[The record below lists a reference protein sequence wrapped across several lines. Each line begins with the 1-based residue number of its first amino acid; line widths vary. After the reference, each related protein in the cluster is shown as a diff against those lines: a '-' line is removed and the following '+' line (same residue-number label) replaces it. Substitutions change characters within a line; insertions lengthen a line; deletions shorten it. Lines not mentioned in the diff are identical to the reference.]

1 MVEPTESQKNV
12 EHTRRRRDSRSAQP
26 ATALSRRQLRDRE
39 QAEAEAEAQHR
50 AAAAQAAAGLSR
62 RERREREYEERYSER
77 RDVAATAPDAAG
89 APRAEVAAE
98 PVVAPEPEP
107 AVEAE
112 PVVEAD
118 PEPDPA
124 VEAVL
129 VEEPELDPAPAPV
142 APTSRRARR
151 ARIETPA
158 VDIENTPAIEVEKT
172 PVVESEKTPVVED
185 ELVAEPSVEPAI
197 DERMLAVASLE
208 TVPLEIEL
216 VAQHPLV
223 EIETAEHIAAE
234 TVMSAE
240 VDFAEH
246 HVAAEPTTMSTEI
259 DIIAT
264 HAAPEAISAL
274 ATSGDNTPV
283 RPVPIASPR
292 IKRSLPVAELLSSS
306 SGTFVSHA
314 RFQPIKRRIL
324 AGFVMMIAALFVV
337 SISIPSLGFASTSDF
352 ATKQTPGDVTDS
364 QNLSVGEGPALN
376 AVRDDFYA
384 EGAPGSLYSTTNSYV
399 SKESQKLAQELMA
412 AVAAGKLK
420 GSVPDHIP
428 EIQAL
433 ADGVVKP
440 DCGIDL
446 RILQVMVI
454 AVRTFDTV
462 AVSDINRKCTNQI
475 EGAGTGSSHYTN
487 GGGHAVDF
495 YLINGASLPG
505 ADPNTIKFAELLD
518 PIMPAGSN
526 LGQSECRASA
536 GVSLNLVNFKEFPD
550 SCTHMHIDVGSTTG
564 ALNVNLDRDFK

>member
-1 MVEPTESQKNV
+1 MVEPAESQKDAEN
-12 EHTRRRRDSRSAQP
+12 TRRRRDSRSTQP
-26 ATALSRRQLRDRE
+26 AAALSRRQLRDRE

-62 RERREREYEERYSER
+62 RERREREYEERYATR
-77 RDVAATAPDAAG
+77 RDAPAVAPDA
-89 APRAEVAAE
+89 
-98 PVVAPEPEP
+98 VVAPDSDVPAERVTEP
-107 AVEAE
+107 E
-112 PVVEAD
+112 PVVEA
-118 PEPDPA
+118 EPTIA
-124 VEAVL
+124 AVL
-129 VEEPELDPAPAPV
+129 VEKSKPEPEPEPTPAPA

-151 ARIETPA
+151 AHTEKPVVEA
-158 VDIENTPAIEVEKT
+158 EKT
-172 PVVESEKTPVVED
+172 PVVEVEKTPLAEAEEAPVIAE
-185 ELVAEPSVEPAI
+185 ELEAEPSAEHAI
-197 DERMLAVASLE
+197 DERMLAVANLE

-216 VAQHPLV
+216 VAQHPML

-246 HVAAEPTTMSTEI
+246 HVVIEPSTVSTEI
-259 DIIAT
+259 DIVAP
-264 HAAPEAISAL
+264 HSAPEVMSAL
-274 ATSGDNTPV
+274 ATAGDDAPV
-283 RPVPIASPR
+283 RSVPIASPR
-292 IKRSLPVAELLSSS
+292 IRRSLPVAELLSSS

-314 RFQPIKRRIL
+314 RSQPIKRRIL

-337 SISIPSLGFASTSDF
+337 SISIPSLGFASPSDF
-352 ATKQTPGDVTDS
+352 AAKQTPGDVTDS

-462 AVSDINRKCTNQI
+462 AVSDINRKCTGQI
-475 EGAGTGSSHYTN
+475 EGAGTGSSHYIN

-505 ADPNTIKFAELLD
+505 ADQNTVKFAEVLD
-518 PIMPAGSN
+518 PIMPSGSN

-536 GVSLNLVNFKEFPD
+536 GVSLNLLNFKEFPD